1 MEDSDGRTTLHFAA
15 GLGSEDRVRVLE
27 EAGVAVDRNE
37 QAGGG
42 RFILQAQDM

>member
-1 MEDSDGRTTLHFAA
+1 MEDSDSRTTLHFATRF
-15 GLGSEDRVRVLE
+15 GSEDCVRVLA

-37 QAGGG
+37 QAEGG